1 MTIGKEVAMRAAIY
15 YRVSTSDQSPQLQ
28 IDELRQH
35 AKARGWT
42 AVEYLDEGVSG
53 RKNSRPGLDEMMD
66 AVRKRKVDVVLVWK
80 YDRFARSTQHLVAA
94 AQEFASL
101 GVDFVSYTQQVDTT
115 TPMGKLF
122 FTIMAGLAEFE
133 ADIIS
138 ERVKA
143 GMAAAGRKGIH
154 LGRKPTTREGQNK
167 IRDLLAAGC
176 SVRQTAKQCKVSTTT
191 VQKYRRSP

>member
-1 MTIGKEVAMRAAIY
+1 MRAAIY

-28 IDELRQH
+28 IDELREH
-35 AKARGWT
+35 ASARGWT

-53 RKNSRPGLDEMMD
+53 RKHSRPGLDEMMD
-66 AVRKRKVDVVLVWK
+66 AGRKRKIDGVLVWK

-133 ADIIS
+133 SDIIS

-154 LGRKPTTREGQNK
+154 LGRKPATTEQQNK

-176 SVRQTAKQCKVSTTT
+176 SIRQTAKQCSVSTTT